1 MLAITMG
8 DANGVGPEIIL
19 KAFAQKELG
28 NGDYV
33 VVGDY
38 SILSWCNEKLDYG
51 VNLHKMSDLTDYDDT
66 ALNVYDLALLTP
78 EDLTPGEINKKV
90 AAASREYVAEATRM
104 ALENKFSALV
114 TLPVNKEA
122 IRLSDPD
129 FTGHTELIAGICGQN
144 SYTMMLASEKL
155 TVTHVSTHVSMLQS
169 IANVKKDRILDVI
182 KLTYDAIHR
191 FKETPKIAV
200 AGLNAHSGEGGAF
213 GMEEIEEITPAIEAA
228 CAAGMDAIGPVPPDT
243 VFLRASKGEFDAV
256 VCMYHDQGHIP
267 MKVLDF
273 EGGVN
278 VTLGLKV
285 VRTSVDHGTAY
296 DIAYRG
302 IASTGSLLA
311 ALDYGRKIQ
320 NPS

>member
-8 DANGVGPEIIL
+8 DANGVGPEILL
-19 KAFAQKELG
+19 KAFKQNELG

-38 SILSWCNEKLDYG
+38 AVLSMCNDKLNYG
-51 VNLHKMSDLTDYDDT
+51 VNLHKMTDLSDYDEN
-66 ALNVYDLALLTP
+66 ALNIYDLGILTA
-78 EDLTPGEINKKV
+78 DDITPGTIDKKV
-90 AAASREYVAEATRM
+90 AAASREYVATATRM
-104 ALENKFSALV
+104 AKDGKFSALV

-129 FTGHTELIAGICGQN
+129 FTGHTELIAGICGQSN
-144 SYTMMLASEKL
+144 YTMMLASDKL

-169 IANVKKDRILDVI
+169 IANVKKERILNVI
-182 KLTYDAIHR
+182 RLTYDAIHR
-191 FKETPKIAV
+191 FKDEPKIAV

-213 GMEEIEEITPAIEAA
+213 GMEEIDEIIPAIEEANNQ
-228 CAAGMDAIGPVPPDT
+228 GMTAVGPVPPDT

-278 VTLGLKV
+278 VTLGLDV
-285 VRTSVDHGTAY
+285 VRTSVDHGTAF
-296 DIAYRG
+296 DIAYKG
-302 IASTGSLLA
+302 IAATGSLVA

-320 NPS
+320 NR

>member
-8 DANGVGPEIIL
+8 DANGVGPEIVL
-19 KAFAQKELG
+19 KAFKQEELG

-38 SILSWCNEKLDYG
+38 SILDWCSEKLGYG
-51 VNLHKMSDLTDYDDT
+51 VNLHKMSNLEDYDEK
-66 ALNVYDLALLTP
+66 ALNIYDLALLTP
-78 EDLTPGEINKKV
+78 EDLTPGQINKKV
-90 AAASREYVAEATRM
+90 AAASREYVAESVRM
-104 ALENKFSALV
+104 ALDNKFSALV

-144 SYTMMLASEKL
+144 SYTMMLASDKL

-191 FKETPKIAV
+191 FKDAPKIAV

-213 GMEEIEEITPAIEAA
+213 GMEEIEESTPAIEAA
-228 CAAGMDAIGPVPPDT
+228 NAAGMTAIGPVPPDT
-243 VFLRASKGEFDAV
+243 VFLRASRGEFDAV

-296 DIAYRG
+296 DIAYKG

-320 NPS
+320 NRP